1 MTSTLRWLLLCDL
14 PCPEY
19 KTINGHGLSS
29 HHVSTTVRFDV
40 REVNKF
46 YSYLLNSLSES
57 FRFNGFFELGGF
69 FLNESLVT
77 NRRMSKFSETSGH
90 VFCRFIPQRRKLI
103 RTSISST
110 KFPSF
115 SYHEPRG
122 KKICVPNINVR
133 EERAV
138 YQKRWLERFPSRVHE
153 FDVKD

>member
-1 MTSTLRWLLLCDL
+1 MPFSGSSDKRRRRRGNRLTSTLRWLLLRDL

-57 FRFNGFFELGGF
+57 FRFNGFFGLGGF

-77 NRRMSKFSETSGH
+77 DRHMS
-90 VFCRFIPQRRKLI
+90 
-103 RTSISST
+103 
-110 KFPSF
+110 
-115 SYHEPRG
+115 
-122 KKICVPNINVR
+122 
-133 EERAV
+133 
-138 YQKRWLERFPSRVHE
+138 
-153 FDVKD
+153 